1 MIFAS
6 NNKGK
11 LIEIKSIFNEEEI
24 KSLKDA
30 KIEIEII
37 EDQDSFYGNALKK
50 ARGIYNLTK
59 VPVIADDSG
68 LCINVLNDW
77 PGVITQRFLR
87 EEATDKERND
97 AIIKKMEQFKH
108 CEREAKVICNLVY
121 YDGINIITGEGILKG
136 KISQEPRG
144 SNGFGFDEI
153 FELKDGRTLA
163 ELSSEEKNKISARYL
178 AAVDLKEKLKNIKR
192 TR

>member
-50 ARGIYNLTK
+50 AREIYNLTK

-77 PGVITQRFLR
+77 PGVITQRFLG

-97 AIIKKMEQFKH
+97 AIIKKMEQFKD

-121 YDGINIITGEGILKG
+121 YDGINIIIGEGILKG